1 MRFFFLLII
10 GLYFLILAAI
20 AQVFNPIA
28 ELAISIRIPREEVK
42 AEFEIHSVIVKAKIR
57 KCPISFRVVQ
67 TFLCFLLIISFCFI
81 SSRK

>member
-42 AEFEIHSVIVKAKIR
+42 AEFEIH
-57 KCPISFRVVQ
+57 
-67 TFLCFLLIISFCFI
+67 
-81 SSRK
+81 